1 MAISFKCYRVVIQI
15 EEGLVEQDKQLAEAI
30 DNYRERVY
38 LIAIDHFG
46 NKKSHLDCLWQFSP
60 NFVKLD
66 PNIIKKAEINDQL
79 SKILSS
85 DLYMH
90 FWNINMQNHY

>member
-1 MAISFKCYRVVIQI
+1 MIQT

-30 DNYRERVY
+30 DNYRERGY

-46 NKKSHLDCLWQFSP
+46 NKKSHIERLWQFSP

-66 PNIIKKAEINDQL
+66 PNII
-79 SKILSS
+79 
-85 DLYMH
+85 
-90 FWNINMQNHY
+90 